1 MQIYIQLTSKPA
13 IIGPKEVTAMTKY
26 KVTATKT
33 TTGMQV
39 SAGTRGFEITFD
51 EPESTNTGMNPVE
64 ILLTSFGA
72 CQAITAQAL
81 AQKRHFDLQAFW
93 ITIEG
98 ILDREKVSADK
109 SVRKFTEIHYQPH
122 LRSSES
128 DEEIQKFLEDVAAK
142 CPVENTLTYGTK
154 FIQDGFIKVQ

>member
-1 MQIYIQLTSKPA
+1 
-13 IIGPKEVTAMTKY
+13 MTKY

-51 EPESTNTGMNPVE
+51 EPGSTNTGMNPVE

-72 CQAITAQAL
+72 CQAITAHAL
-81 AQKRHFDLQAFW
+81 ANKRNFDLQAFW
-93 ITIEG
+93 VTIEG
-98 ILDREKVSADK
+98 NLDREDVTDSKN
-109 SVRKFTEIHYQPH
+109 VRKFTEIHYQPH

-128 DEEIQKFLEDVAAK
+128 DEAIKKFLDDVAAK
-142 CPVENTLTYGTK
+142 CPVENTLIYGTK
-154 FIQDGFIKVQ
+154 IIQDGFVKVD